1 MNKSESPR
9 RTVKQGTAR
18 EDEFL
23 AALLAGKGFGE
34 ACKVAGIG
42 RSTGIRIRHKEA
54 FQQRFRDA
62 RSELLERTITG
73 LHAAAGDCVRT
84 LHTIANDAAAK
95 GSDRVLAARHA
106 IDLLLRGVEQLD
118 FAERIAQLEK
128 VLSTTAERR

>member
-1 MNKSESPR
+1 MQRDESPR

-34 ACKVAGIG
+34 ACKAAGIG
-42 RSTGIRIRHKEA
+42 RSTGLRIRQKEA
-54 FQQRFRDA
+54 FQRRFRDA

-84 LHTIANDAAAK
+84 LHAIANDGTAK

-128 VLSTTAERR
+128 LNQTAERR